1 MMPETLTAELMA
13 ALELGDPAVDVP
25 RLARI
30 ARIAAATTGQDD
42 DAAVTAFLA
51 GYAAGLA
58 EGTGQADFERAHR
71 ASLRGIEAF
80 LGRAVTIDRTTP

>member
-1 MMPETLTAELMA
+1 MPETLTVELMA

-30 ARIAAATTGQDD
+30 ARIAAAASGHDD
-42 DAAVTAFLA
+42 DAAATAFIA

-58 EGTGQADFERAHR
+58 EGTGQAGFERAHR
-71 ASLRGIEAF
+71 ASLRGIETF
-80 LGRAVTIDRTTP
+80 LSRAVTAERSTP